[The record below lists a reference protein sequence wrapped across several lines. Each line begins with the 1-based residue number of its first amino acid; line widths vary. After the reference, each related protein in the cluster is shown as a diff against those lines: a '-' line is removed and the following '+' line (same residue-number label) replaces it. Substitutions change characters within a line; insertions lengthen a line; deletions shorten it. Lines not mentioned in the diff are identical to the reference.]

1 MNQWRRTDL
10 KLLVSE
16 LIQATQSVMNCL
28 AARHVD
34 ILLGNNG
41 EQLYFCTFYKL
52 DCTVCAFLYS
62 NVRDS
67 WYLHSFAVPTP
78 ELLELL
84 ESWLKA

>member
-1 MNQWRRTDL
+1 MNQRRCTDL
-10 KLLVSE
+10 KWLVSE
-16 LIQATQSVMNCL
+16 LIQATQSVMNYS

-41 EQLYFCTFYKL
+41 ERLSFCTFYKL
-52 DCTVCAFLYS
+52 DCTVCAFLCS

-67 WYLHSFAVPTP
+67 SYLHSFAVPTP